1 VGLGSETPCLERRK
15 TVKDEMPA
23 TVELGDLIQAV
34 VEEAVQHST
43 DPTEVARLATQAVAQ
58 VLWRY
63 VFKQMGPRLA
73 PGAN

>member
-1 VGLGSETPCLERRK
+1 
-15 TVKDEMPA
+15 
-23 TVELGDLIQAV
+23 
-34 VEEAVQHST
+34 VQHST